1 MIFPKKNNSHRLGL
15 YSPIF
20 PKISQI
26 FGSLASGNC
35 ARALPKAAV
44 LQSCRAKLHFQLS
57 ISNLAY
63 SEPGSPFP
71 DCREG
76 LTDRLSNSVL
86 LPGIEPW
93 TGRKTD
99 AAITTE
105 LMPDPSQW
113 KEKKACSVAWGG
125 FKTHASAASRLFLKP
140 FFSGPTLKTL
150 SLALRFRTAE
160 SD

>member
-1 MIFPKKNNSHRLGL
+1 MV
-15 YSPIF
+15 
-20 PKISQI
+20 
-26 FGSLASGNC
+26 C
-35 ARALPKAAV
+35 
-44 LQSCRAKLHFQLS
+44 LS
-57 ISNLAY
+57 VTPFLEAFFLRPNTQNY
-63 SEPGSPFP
+63 SESGSPFP

-105 LMPDPSQW
+105 LVPDPSQW

-140 FFSGPTLKTL
+140 FFSGPTLKTTL

-160 SD
+160 RD